1 MKKSTV
7 INKLEK
13 HIDQSIEAL
22 YTVRDALEE
31 VEDIELDEL
40 VNEIVEELE
49 CDIADKVDQIRE
61 RSDIIFE

>member
-22 YTVRDALEE
+22 YIVRDALEE

-61 RSDIIFE
+61 RLDIIFE